1 MRPDI
6 LKFNLDVESS
16 QFKLA
21 AHQGRWGIV
30 DNSNDRPTWPVIL
43 IWVAAAERA
52 NGPDKFYFRFELDNY
67 PAQAPNICIW
77 DIEMNISLGP
87 HKRPKGVGNSG
98 ILFRSDWEGVHHL
111 YAPYER
117 RALATHPNWLSEY
130 PTLYWRSTD
139 EISKIL
145 EDIYLTLNNPD
156 YHGI

>member
-6 LKFNLDVESS
+6 LKFNLDVENS

-21 AHQGRWGIV
+21 ANQGRWGIV

-52 NGPDKFYFRFELDNY
+52 NNSHKFYFRFELDNY

-77 DIEMNISLGP
+77 NPQTNSSLSAGE
-87 HKRPKGVGNSG
+87 RPKGTGDVAMM
-98 ILFRSDWEGVHHL
+98 FRSDWHGVQHL

-117 RALATHPNWLSEY
+117 FALASHGDWPAQY
-130 PTLYWRSTD
+130 PSLHWKSTD